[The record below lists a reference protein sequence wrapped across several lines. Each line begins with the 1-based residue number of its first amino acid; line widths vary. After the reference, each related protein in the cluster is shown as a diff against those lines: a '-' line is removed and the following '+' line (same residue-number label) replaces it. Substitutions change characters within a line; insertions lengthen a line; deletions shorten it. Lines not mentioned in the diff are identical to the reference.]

1 MRTLS
6 VHLAEAGPRQG
17 LAVLRGRPDPSET
30 AGLEWAETMV
40 TTPLPAGVPPR
51 PNGVALIASW
61 KEEAALDEFLDRHPL
76 AERLQPGW
84 HARLQPV
91 RAYGAW
97 PPLPGLGEPEQPVDD
112 DEQVA
117 VITLG
122 RLRLRRAVPFFRA
135 SRAAEQQAAADP
147 AAVLKTALARPPRI
161 LATFS
166 VWRSAREMRD
176 YAVGR
181 SGAGHVQAT
190 RGHLQDPFHHESVF
204 ARFRP
209 YGASGRWHGLA
220 PAMPLVSARR
230 GSAP

>member
-1 MRTLS
+1 M
-6 VHLAEAGPRQG
+6 HLVEAGPAQTVSLLRARPEPGNG
-17 LAVLRGRPDPSET
+17 LV
-30 AGLEWAETMV
+30 WAETML

-51 PNGVALIASW
+51 PNGAALLAAW
-61 KEEAALDEFLDRHPL
+61 KEEAALDAFLDRHPL
-76 AERLQPGW
+76 AHRLTPGW
-84 HARLQPV
+84 HARLQPL
-91 RAYGAW
+91 RAYGTW

-112 DEQVA
+112 DETVA

-122 RLRLRRAVPFFRA
+122 RLRLKRAVPFFRA

-147 AAVLKTALARPPRI
+147 AAILKTALARPPQL

-181 SGAGHVQAT
+181 SGAGHVNAT
-190 RGHLQDPFHHESVF
+190 RAHLKDPFHHESVF

-209 YGASGRWHGLA
+209 YAASGRW
-220 PAMPLVSARR
+220 
-230 GSAP
+230 GSVR